1 MNISRRKKTTR
12 IRNVM
17 SGLKKINYT
26 TKNKEIKKKFFRI
39 LKLSYLY
46 GMSEGRIAT
55 ILPVITSRYPKIED
69 IQT

>member
-17 SGLKKINYT
+17 SGLKNKIT
-26 TKNKEIKKKFFRI
+26 QQKIKKLKKFFRI

>member
-1 MNISRRKKTTR
+1 
-12 IRNVM
+12 M
-17 SGLKKINYT
+17 SGLKNKIT
-26 TKNKEIKKKFFRI
+26 QQKIKKLKKFFRI

-55 ILPVITSRYPKIED
+55 ILPVITSRYPKMED